1 MCLHSHQSSHFT
13 SHLCKRILIFNS
25 EYKVHQWAD
34 ESASM
39 SLVHLKI
46 GFFLT
51 WIKGGKKG
59 EGGRGGQSLWKW
71 NYCRVSCWRKWSSK
85 IECQQG
91 RYQIWAQH
99 ERRKKKKTNW
109 MRFLHL
115 RRRNKIDPQHYFQAS
130 LLCLD
135 NSQKHYKTKHWHVDK
150 SNGTHLLM
158 NARMFFSLF
167 FSKFWSSGICPEMAA
182 TQLAHLTLNSRYGVV
197 EPFFVCPVMTNM
209 STQFYIARWNC
220 FFSL

>member
-59 EGGRGGQSLWKW
+59 EGGRGGNPLESETIVESVVDVNDRLKLSVSKGDTKYEHNTSDVKKKRQIECDFFIWEEEIKLIHSIIFQ
-71 NYCRVSCWRKWSSK
+71 VSCVLTIHRNTLKLNIGMWTKVMGRTSSC
-85 IECQQG
+85 EC
-91 RYQIWAQH
+91 
-99 ERRKKKKTNW
+99 
-109 MRFLHL
+109 
-115 RRRNKIDPQHYFQAS
+115 YF
-130 LLCLD
+130 
-135 NSQKHYKTKHWHVDK
+135 
-150 SNGTHLLM
+150 
-158 NARMFFSLF
+158 FLF
-167 FSKFWSSGICPEMAA
+167 FKFWSSGICPELA
-182 TQLAHLTLNSRYGVV
+182 TKQLAHLT
-197 EPFFVCPVMTNM
+197 
-209 STQFYIARWNC
+209 
-220 FFSL
+220 